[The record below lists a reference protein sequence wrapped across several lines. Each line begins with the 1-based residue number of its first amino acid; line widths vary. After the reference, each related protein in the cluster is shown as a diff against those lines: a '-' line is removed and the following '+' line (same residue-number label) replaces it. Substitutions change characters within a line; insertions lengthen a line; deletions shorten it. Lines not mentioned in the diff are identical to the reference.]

1 MKYKPERDLP
11 EFAREFK
18 TVQPSKLAQIIL
30 ERRNVKRTPESI
42 TMWFRDHPDIY
53 EALQKEIVEGLPSA
67 KEVVDTTMY
76 ELGSFAEI
84 QSVKNWVL
92 YMRTRRRKGRP
103 LHPDYIKDQVR
114 LLRQALKEHS
124 VLKHPDRLT
133 FRDAQEIFLEAESKG
148 KDTYSFRRALKD
160 FLKSKGSPDWEKIGV
175 GKPRGFGKYRDL
187 YVEKEIIYS
196 MLGFILSQDFEV
208 YVIDK
213 IMWHNGLRIGAVLN
227 ARINDV
233 VDGKTLSFV
242 MLPTGWAMIT
252 VKEKFQEIKT
262 FRLVP
267 EVAKLISEVIG
278 ERKTG
283 KIFSANERRVNVL
296 NRAAIKKYAPDL
308 EPKVRMPSHFF
319 RHMFFQHLL
328 RLLGWNYDKA
338 AAIGQTTAQ
347 SLKES
352 YGGMPTGDVQEWEQ
366 AYLPQLD
373 PDAR

>member
-18 TVQPSKLAQIIL
+18 TIQPSKLAQIIL

-53 EALQKEIVEGLPSA
+53 EQLQKEIVEGLPTA

-76 ELGSFAEI
+76 ELRTFAEI
-84 QSVKNWVL
+84 PSVKNWVL

-103 LHPDYIKDQVR
+103 LLPSYIDDQVR

-148 KDTYSFRRALKD
+148 KDTYSFRRAIKD
-160 FLKSKGSPDWEKIGV
+160 FLKSKGSPEWEKIGV

-187 YVEKEIIYS
+187 YVEKETVYS

-208 YVIDK
+208 FVMDK
-213 IMWHNGLRIGAVLN
+213 IMWHNGLRLGAVLG
-227 ARINDV
+227 ALCEKFR
-233 VDGKTLSFV
+233 
-242 MLPTGWAMIT
+242 MLATGWATIT
-252 VKEKFQEIKT
+252 VTEKFQEVKT

-283 KIFSANERRVNVL
+283 RIFHADERRINVL

-319 RHMFFQHLL
+319 RHMCAQHLL
-328 RLLGWNYDKA
+328 RLLDWNYDKA
-338 AAIGQTTAQ
+338 SAILQTTAQ

-352 YGGMPTGDVQEWEQ
+352 YGGMPSGDVQEWEQ
-366 AYLPQLD
+366 AVLPQLD
-373 PDAR
+373 PERKGTY